1 MASSFVIGSGG
12 LGLHPFVIRAVMVF
26 WSGCMFLAWSPF
38 SPCTSMGLSPV
49 CADMSSFMDSSS
61 LADEISIDTF
71 SWVGGCMVVGS
82 GV

>member
-1 MASSFVIGSGG
+1 
-12 LGLHPFVIRAVMVF
+12 
-26 WSGCMFLAWSPF
+26 
-38 SPCTSMGLSPV
+38 MGLSPV